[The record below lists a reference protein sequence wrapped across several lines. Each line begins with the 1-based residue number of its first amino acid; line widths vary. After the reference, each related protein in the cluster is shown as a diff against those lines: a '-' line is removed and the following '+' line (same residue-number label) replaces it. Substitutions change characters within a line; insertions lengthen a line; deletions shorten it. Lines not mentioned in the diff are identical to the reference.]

1 MSIGVSPEEVP
12 PLRVGITYNLKR
24 SHHHSDSDDLFEEY
38 DSEETILSL
47 EREIQKYH
55 CIPLRFEQDHTLQ
68 ERLRH
73 NPPDFVFNIA
83 EGLGQ
88 GRGREAQVPCLL
100 ESLGIPFSGSDSTAM
115 GITLDKYLCQSL
127 LGRENIPVP
136 DMRLLFP
143 ETLGNG
149 EEELLEKHGKILI
162 KPRWEGSSK
171 GVFPDSLVTQREE
184 LVQKALRIW
193 DRYRQPALV
202 EEYLPGE
209 EYTVALVGNKTPRI
223 SGMMR
228 IRPKQEEKD
237 FLYSLVHKREWEDR
251 VAYEGPELLDHH
263 TRSALEYTALR
274 AFRILEL
281 RDFARID
288 FRKDSRGIPRIIDV
302 NPLPG
307 LRPGYGDFTIAS
319 KLSGRS
325 YEEVLRDILGE
336 SLERWGLWGRERTHV
351 GAA

>member
-1 MSIGVSPEEVP
+1 MDIGVSPEEVP
-12 PLRVGITYNLKR
+12 LLRVGITYNLKK
-24 SHHHSDSDDLFEEY
+24 SFHSGTDDLFEEY

-55 CIPLRFEQDHTLQ
+55 CTPLRFEQDHTLQ
-68 ERLRH
+68 ERLLH

-127 LGRENIPVP
+127 LAQAKVPVP
-136 DMRLLFP
+136 EMRLLSP
-143 ETLGNG
+143 ETL
-149 EEELLEKHGKILI
+149 EDTKTTLLEPCGKILV

-171 GVFPDSLVTQREE
+171 GVFPDSLVTDPEE
-184 LVQKALRIW
+184 LAQKARRIW
-193 DRYRQPALV
+193 ERYRQPALA

-209 EYTVALVGNKTPRI
+209 EYTVALIGNETPRVVGI
-223 SGMMR
+223 MR
-228 IRPKQEEKD
+228 IRPKRQEKD

-251 VAYEGPELLDHH
+251 IAYEGPEFLD
-263 TRSALEYTALR
+263 EYTLASLEHSAIR
-274 AFRILEL
+274 AFRALEL

-288 FRKDSRGIPRIIDV
+288 FRKDARGLPRIIDV

-319 KLSGRS
+319 KLSGHA
-325 YEEVLRDILGE
+325 YEEILGDILGE
-336 SLERWGLWGRERTHV
+336 CLGRCGFPGRRRIHV

>member
-1 MSIGVSPEEVP
+1 MNIGVSPEEVP

-24 SHHHSDSDDLFEEY
+24 SFHSGTDDLFEEY

-55 CIPLRFEQDHTLQ
+55 CIPLRYEQDHTLQ

-100 ESLGIPFSGSDSTAM
+100 ESLGIPFSGSDSTTM

-127 LGRENIPVP
+127 LAQGGVAVP
-136 DMRLLFP
+136 EMRLLSP
-143 ETLGNG
+143 ETLEDTEKG
-149 EEELLEKHGKILI
+149 LLQSCDKILL

-171 GVFPDSLVTQREE
+171 GVFPDSLVTNAEE
-184 LVQKALRIW
+184 LTSKARRIW
-193 DRYRQPALV
+193 ERYHQPALA
-202 EEYLPGE
+202 EEYLPGD
-209 EYTVALVGNKTPRI
+209 EYTVALMGNETPRVTGI
-223 SGMMR
+223 MR
-228 IRPKQEEKD
+228 IRPTRKEED
-237 FLYSLVHKREWEDR
+237 FLYSLLHKREWEDR
-251 VAYEGPELLDHH
+251 ITYEGPEFLD
-263 TRSALEYTALR
+263 EYTLASLEQSAIR
-274 AFRILEL
+274 AFRVLEL

-288 FRKDSRGIPRIIDV
+288 FRKDARGLPRVIDV

-307 LRPGYGDFTIAS
+307 LRPEYGDFTIAS
-319 KLSGRS
+319 KLSGHC
-325 YEEVLRDILGE
+325 YEEILRDILME
-336 SLERWGLWGRERTHV
+336 SLGRCGFPGRRRIHA

>member
-1 MSIGVSPEEVP
+1 MNIGVSPEEVP

-24 SHHHSDSDDLFEEY
+24 SFHSGTDDLFEEY

-55 CIPLRFEQDHTLQ
+55 CTPLRYEQDHTLQ

-100 ESLGIPFSGSDSTAM
+100 ESLGIPFSGSDSTTM

-127 LGRENIPVP
+127 LAQAGVPVP
-136 DMRLLFP
+136 EMRLLSP
-143 ETLGNG
+143 ETL
-149 EEELLEKHGKILI
+149 EDTEKDLLRSRGKILL

-171 GVFPDSLVTQREE
+171 GVFPDSLVTEPEE
-184 LVQKALRIW
+184 LASKARRIW
-193 DRYRQPALV
+193 ERYHQPALA
-202 EEYLPGE
+202 EEYLPGD
-209 EYTVALVGNKTPRI
+209 EYTVALMGNETPRVAGI
-223 SGMMR
+223 MR
-228 IRPKQEEKD
+228 IRPTRKEED
-237 FLYSLVHKREWEDR
+237 FLYSLLHKREWEER
-251 VAYEGPELLDHH
+251 IAYEGPEHLD
-263 TRSALEYTALR
+263 EYTLASLEQSAIR
-274 AFRILEL
+274 AFRALEL

-288 FRKDSRGIPRIIDV
+288 FRKDARGLPRIIDV

-307 LRPGYGDFTIAS
+307 LRPEYGDFTIAS
-319 KLSGRS
+319 KLSGHS
-325 YEEVLRDILGE
+325 YEEILADILEISFKRCGFP
-336 SLERWGLWGRERTHV
+336 GRGKIHA